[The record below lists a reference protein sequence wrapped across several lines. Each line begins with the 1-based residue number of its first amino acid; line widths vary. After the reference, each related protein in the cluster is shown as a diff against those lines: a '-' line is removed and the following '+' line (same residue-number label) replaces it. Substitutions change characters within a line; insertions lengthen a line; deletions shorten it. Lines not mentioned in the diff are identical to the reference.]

1 MQFYIGTSGWS
12 YTSWQGN
19 FYPEKLEQKWWLPY
33 YTQVFNYV
41 EIDTSFYQIPSKNM
55 VKLWNARSPSNFRF
69 SAKFPRVI
77 THEKKFR
84 HCEKELELFY
94 EAMLPLKGKLLTLL
108 IQFPPSFK
116 IKEGLEALEQYDFYF
131 DDTYRYAIEVRHPSW
146 FNDLAYN
153 FFKKYNI
160 CLVWNQLDIVQTP
173 PVVTSDFVYIR
184 FIGDRSIS
192 EKDFGTIQKD
202 RAVEMLN
209 WANKLNEV
217 HRYEKDVET
226 AMVAANNHYA
236 GFGPETSNM
245 FREMLG
251 LKRVEWGID
260 KDIPRM
266 VEYEQVRDRSVGAV
280 KQTSLSDF
288 ISK

>member
-1 MQFYIGTSGWS
+1 
-12 YTSWQGN
+12 
-19 FYPEKLEQKWWLPY
+19 
-33 YTQVFNYV
+33 
-41 EIDTSFYQIPSKNM
+41 M
-55 VKLWNARSPSNFRF
+55 VKLWNARTPPNFRF
-69 SAKFPRVI
+69 SAKFPRII

-84 HCEKELELFY
+84 HCEKQLERFY
-94 EAMLPLKGKLLTLL
+94 ETMLPLKDKLLTLL

-116 IKEGLEALEQYDFYF
+116 IKEGLEALGQYDFYF
-131 DDTYRYAIEVRHPSW
+131 DDTYRYAVEIRHPSW

-173 PVVTSDFVYIR
+173 PVITTDFTYIR

-192 EKDFGTIQKD
+192 EKDFGTIQRD

-209 WANKLNEV
+209 WATKLKEV
-217 HRYEKDVET
+217 QQYEKDVES
-226 AMVAANNHYA
+226 AMVAANNHYE

-251 LKRVEWGID
+251 LPRVQWGNE

-266 VEYEQVRDRSVGAV
+266 VEFEEVGDHKKRAM

-288 ISK
+288 MMKNKSKINI